1 MNLRFSTSTK
11 LMAGGILLSMGWFVL
26 ASCDCDESKEDKYPG
41 FWVACIGNKPALM
54 SYSGNNATIVSSD
67 PAASFNPAEYDCSHN
82 GSPHYKGSESDA
94 PFKVGSPA
102 GPGGYGRKP
111 HQTAAPTA
119 AFIPHQLR
127 DLPFLPDTPPS
138 QASPNCDS
146 SFPDIL
152 QTDHNLPLLTRVS
165 TCPFAIKTVIPVP
178 TIAGNTLQVQVTP
191 DGSTAIATSFGSAVN
206 FIDLATNTVT
216 YTLMTDSSI
225 NPDGLAISPDGATAY
240 VTSFNPANP
249 VVLVINIASKQITA
263 TLNTIQYPSGATL
276 TPDGSQLW
284 ITSPLAQSVDI
295 FDTLSNTRITGLAIA
310 QTVDVAFNSTGTHA
324 YVTSGQTIPGSVY
337 EIDTATFKTTNTYT
351 VGLDPSDI
359 KMSYGDQWLV
369 VNNDSGGS
377 ISIIDLLK
385 GTVAT
390 TAVGAS
396 PTGIAFVH

>member
-1 MNLRFSTSTK
+1 
-11 LMAGGILLSMGWFVL
+11 
-26 ASCDCDESKEDKYPG
+26 
-41 FWVACIGNKPALM
+41 
-54 SYSGNNATIVSSD
+54 
-67 PAASFNPAEYDCSHN
+67 
-82 GSPHYKGSESDA
+82 
-94 PFKVGSPA
+94 
-102 GPGGYGRKP
+102 
-111 HQTAAPTA
+111 
-119 AFIPHQLR
+119 
-127 DLPFLPDTPPS
+127 
-138 QASPNCDS
+138 
-146 SFPDIL
+146 
-152 QTDHNLPLLTRVS
+152 
-165 TCPFAIKTVIPVP
+165 
-178 TIAGNTLQVQVTP
+178 
-191 DGSTAIATSFGSAVN
+191 
-206 FIDLATNTVT
+206 
-216 YTLMTDSSI
+216 
-225 NPDGLAISPDGATAY
+225 
-240 VTSFNPANP
+240 